1 MFYTVTEM
9 MPGQRHHLFLKSF
22 LSGEPGMKLIQFGAG
37 KIGRS
42 FIGQIFSRA
51 GWEVVFVDVDRRIIE
66 ALNRKRGYTVVVKD
80 RSEETLE
87 VTGVRGV
94 YASDIVQVS
103 EELAGADLIA
113 TAVGQQALP
122 LLAKPISRGLL
133 KRQKT
138 RPGEPLDIILC
149 ENMQNAADFFRDA
162 LKNALEEESGGFSG
176 VDINAQVGF
185 VETSIGKMVPIMG
198 EKQKEKDPL
207 LVYAEAYN
215 TLILDRLGFRGPIP
229 DIPQLDPRDNMKAY
243 VDRKLYIHNMGH
255 AVLGYV
261 THVFRPDYRF
271 VWKAAFDEVILRITR
286 EAMWESGRVLIMEYQ
301 GEFNEKNIGE
311 YIEDLL
317 RRFGNRALGD
327 TIFRVGRDLY
337 RKLGPEDRLAGAIN
351 LCRKHGLIPERICL
365 GLASALF
372 FKGIDEQG
380 HMHPKDLEF
389 HEKEMKR
396 GVRHVLENVCRLR
409 DIKVISLVEG
419 YCHMIPGGKKSL
431 DSLLRL

>member
-1 MFYTVTEM
+1 
-9 MPGQRHHLFLKSF
+9 
-22 LSGEPGMKLIQFGAG
+22 MKLVQFGAG

-51 GWEVVFVDVDRRIIE
+51 GWGVVFVDVDRRIIE
-66 ALNRKRGYTVVVKD
+66 ELNRKRGYTVVVKD
-80 RSEETLE
+80 RVEETLE

-103 EELAGADLIA
+103 DELAGADLIA
-113 TAVGQQALP
+113 TAVGKQALP

-149 ENMQNAADFFRDA
+149 ENMQNAADFFRDT
-162 LKNALEEESGGFSG
+162 LKSTLEKEPGGG
-176 VDINAQVGF
+176 GIDINVQVGF

-198 EKQKEKDPL
+198 KRDRGKDPL

-215 TLILDRLGFRGPIP
+215 TLIVDRLGFRGPVP
-229 DIPQLDPRDNMKAY
+229 DIPQLDPRDNMRAY
-243 VDRKLYIHNMGH
+243 VDRKLYIHNLGH

-261 THVFRPDYRF
+261 AHVFRPDYRF
-271 VWKAAFDEVILRITR
+271 VWEAAFDEVIVRVTS
-286 EAMWESGRVLIMEYQ
+286 EAMWESGRALIMEYPD
-301 GEFNEKNIGE
+301 EFNEKNIGE

-317 RRFGNRALGD
+317 HRFGNRSLGD

-380 HMHPKDLEF
+380 HMHKMDREF

-409 DIKVISLVEG
+409 EVKVISLIEG
-419 YCHMIPGGKKSL
+419 YCHMITGGKKSL
-431 DSLLRL
+431 DT